1 MLWPN
6 APTDEFV
13 GVWIP
18 DEFVGVWIPS
28 GFLWIP
34 GRLLSQF
41 AAGSRNRPQSTLL
54 VPAFLVSVIRMFP
67 LTA

>member
-18 DEFVGVWIPS
+18 RNGKVDALAECSWPIAPADELVGARI
-28 GFLWIP
+28 
-34 GRLLSQF
+34 
-41 AAGSRNRPQSTLL
+41 
-54 VPAFLVSVIRMFP
+54 
-67 LTA
+67 